1 MMRERVVRLVE
12 VRDWKGLAQLM
23 DSLSN
28 MEFRRLERVVR
39 EEVLTRLTNGLF
51 WETLLHI
58 IIYKRAAFLSGIIA
72 VEHLAK
78 DGTLDFRDEHTRRLY
93 EHLRTTS
100 PDSVVKL
107 CNMAAPLMQTEG
119 QTEEMFRAF
128 HIDNEVT
135 RLSILLKVNSSLA
148 YYLIFKTLKQVE
160 NKVIARKCCM
170 VIIKRGDD
178 KAFNMASLIKTYF
191 GLDDLPARFSLTIEP
206 YELSHIDKDFDTFL
220 YVLHGKKPQI

>member
-12 VRDWKGLAQLM
+12 MRDWEGLAQLM

-78 DGTLDFRDEHTRRLY
+78 DGTLDFRNEHARRLY

-107 CNMAAPLMQTEG
+107 GNMAAPLMQTEG

-135 RLSILLKVNSSLA
+135 RLSILLKVNSPLA

-160 NKVIARKCCM
+160 DKVIARKCCM

-220 YVLHGKKPQI
+220 HVLHGKRPRI

>member
-1 MMRERVVRLVE
+1 MKERVVRLVE
-12 VRDWKGLAQLM
+12 ARDWEGLAQLM
-23 DSLSN
+23 GSLSN
-28 MEFRRLERVVR
+28 MEFRRMERVVR

-58 IIYKRAAFLSGIIA
+58 IIYKRAAFLSGIVA

-78 DGTLDFRDEHTRRLY
+78 DGTLDFGDEHARQLY

-119 QTEEMFRAF
+119 QMEEMFRAF

-135 RLSILLKVNSSLA
+135 RLSVLLKVNSPLA

-160 NKVIARKCCM
+160 DKVIARKCCM
-170 VIIKRGDD
+170 AIIKRSDD

-220 YVLHGKKPQI
+220 HVLHGKRPRI

>member
-12 VRDWKGLAQLM
+12 MRDWEGLAQLM

-78 DGTLDFRDEHTRRLY
+78 DGTLDFRDEYTRRLY

-107 CNMAAPLMQTEG
+107 CNMAVPLMQTEG

-135 RLSILLKVNSSLA
+135 RLSILLKVNSPLA

-160 NKVIARKCCM
+160 DKVIARKCCM

-191 GLDDLPARFSLTIEP
+191 GLDGLPARFSMTIEP

-220 YVLHGKKPQI
+220 HVLHGKRPRT

>member
-1 MMRERVVRLVE
+1 MMRERIVRLVE
-12 VRDWKGLAQLM
+12 MHDWEGLAQLM

-107 CNMAAPLMQTEG
+107 CNMATPLMQTEG

-135 RLSILLKVNSSLA
+135 RLSILLKVNSPLA
-148 YYLIFKTLKQVE
+148 YYLIFKNLKQVE
-160 NKVIARKCCM
+160 DKVIARKCCM
-170 VIIKRGDD
+170 AIIKRGDD

-191 GLDDLPARFSLTIEP
+191 GLDDLPARFSMTIEP

-220 YVLHGKKPQI
+220 HVLHGKRPRI